1 MTLLEFLDRM
11 GERRSNRPARPPR
24 DIRQLIGFTFIMGY
38 YFMVYQFFKHEV
50 PAGNKE
56 LINAAMLTLGPPIG
70 LIVGAMFRSDAVQ
83 EQAAVN
89 TGEAFKA
96 IKASAEAPSSKADI
110 VLEPGQTAQAAQSVE
125 A

>member
-11 GERRSNRPARPPR
+11 GDRRSSRPARPPR
-24 DIRQLIGFTFIMGY
+24 DIRQLIGFMFIAGY
-38 YFMVYQFFKHEV
+38 YVLVYKFMTANI
-50 PAGNKE
+50 PAENTG
-56 LINAAMLTLGPPIG
+56 LIRDAMLTLGPPIG

-96 IKASAEAPSSKADI
+96 IKASAEAPASKPAD
-110 VLEPGQTAQAAQSVE
+110 VLLEPGETARAVDP
-125 A
+125 